1 MYYIVYSLLWLISL
15 LPLKIL
21 YLFSDFCYVLVFYVF
36 KYRKQV
42 VLNNLR
48 QAFPEK
54 TETERITIA
63 KKFYRNLIDSFI
75 ETIKLFSTGK
85 KFLNK
90 HCSADFTAIN
100 ELATKGRSFQI
111 HFSHQFNWEWVN
123 LYCAL
128 HFPLPFVGVYM
139 PLTSRLFEKIL
150 YRIRTRYGTVLLPAT
165 NMRESFI
172 PWRNKLHSLVLVA
185 DQNPG
190 HPNNAYWL
198 NFFGKVTPFLK
209 GPERSA
215 RGKACP
221 VVFMFMRKKGR
232 GYYHLEFTLVTEDA
246 SALSEKELTKMY
258 AAALTHEMKE
268 YPDYWLWSHRRW
280 KWNWKPEYGEII
292 N

>member
-1 MYYIVYSLLWLISL
+1 MYYLVYSLFWLLSL

-21 YLFSDFCYVLVFYVF
+21 YLVSDFCYVIVFYVF

-42 VLNNLR
+42 VLSNLQ

-54 TETERITIA
+54 TEAERITIA
-63 KKFYRNLIDSFI
+63 KKFFRNLIDSFI

-85 KFLNK
+85 KFLKK
-90 HCSADFTAIN
+90 HCNADFTVIN
-100 ELATKGRSFQI
+100 ELAKKGKSFQI
-111 HFSHQFNWEWVN
+111 HPAHQFNWEWVN
-123 LYCAL
+123 LFCSL

-139 PLTSRLFEKIL
+139 PLTSRLFEKIM

-165 NMRESFI
+165 NMKETFA
-172 PWRNKLHSLVLVA
+172 PWRNKLHTLVLVA

-209 GPERSA
+209 GPERFA
-215 RGKACP
+215 REKACP
-221 VVFMFMRKKGR
+221 VVFLFMRKKSR
-232 GYYHLEFTLVTEDA
+232 GYYHLEFILITEDA
-246 SALSEKELTKMY
+246 STMSETELTKMY
-258 AAALTHEMKE
+258 AAALTKEMTD
-268 YPDYWLWSHRRW
+268 YPDCWLWSHRRW